1 MSGRKREHQSW
12 TYAVALLAGGVLAL
26 LATSGCQRI
35 PGAQIFSSASADQA
49 VTAGRFR
56 DLPVP
61 SSFRLITDR
70 SFIYETPN
78 LKAGILVYK
87 GGLSVAETVT
97 FFKNQMP
104 ANGWRSVSSYEFK
117 DVLMKFE
124 KVGWTCDITVR
135 PGFEREIIVKIGP
148 TSDGSGPSIPLS
160 PSS

>member
-1 MSGRKREHQSW
+1 M
-12 TYAVALLAGGVLAL
+12 LAL
-26 LATSGCQRI
+26 LATSGCQKL
-35 PGAQIFSSASADQA
+35 PGVRAFSGAAADQA
-49 VTAGRFR
+49 VPAGRFN

-61 SSFRLITDR
+61 SSFRLIPKR

-97 FFKNQMP
+97 FFKDQMP
-104 ANGWRSVSSYEFK
+104 ANGWRTVSSYEFK

-135 PGFEREIIVKIGP
+135 PGLEREIIVKIGP
-148 TSDGSGPSIPLS
+148 TGEGSGPSIPLP